1 MRRNSVKLWVTVVLV
16 LGTFVATIFSD
27 NRPQLG
33 LDLQGGITVVLF
45 PVKGSDLSTLGT
57 AVEIIS
63 NRVNALGVSE
73 PEVNRQGDTIVINL
87 PGAKNRQEAL
97 DLVGR
102 TAVLRFRPV
111 VGFIPA
117 AGLPVATSTTE
128 APSGSSTS
136 TAPGQVATTV
146 SGQPGTTAGPA
157 STAAGATSTTAGGPV
172 ATTVPSGSIP
182 GPPVT
187 GAPREA
193 GRARSIS
200 TSNIAVNAPVTTTPT
215 GVTTTAAPGVT
226 TTAAPGSSTTTAAG
240 DTPTTVAARA
250 ACKDRVTPRSKDLEN
265 RQVILATKPGEA
277 PESAGCYQLDPA
289 VLTGK
294 SVSGAKARYSST
306 DGGWVVDVSFKGS
319 EFVDKV
325 AVPYVN
331 QRIAIALD
339 GVVYSAPTIQPGIT
353 GSKVQITGSFTEGE
367 AKDLAL
373 VLRYG
378 ALPVQFDK
386 KQETVQSVSPTLGKD
401 QLWAGIV
408 AGVVGLLL
416 VALYMAL
423 FYRVLGIVVWL
434 GLGLTALLFF
444 TLVSFLS
451 AQVGLSMTLAGIT
464 GLIVSVGVTVDSY
477 VVYFERLKDEVRMGK
492 TVRSSVDGGFTR
504 AFRTIVA
511 ADLVSLMSAA
521 VLYVLATGSVRGFA
535 FFLGISTAID
545 LLIAYFFMHP
555 LVSMMAR
562 KPGLVRLRRVG
573 IAAGLD
579 VPQASA

>member
-1 MRRNSVKLWVTVVLV
+1 VRRNYWRLWTTVVLII
-16 LGTFVATIFSD
+16 GTFVATLLSD

-33 LDLQGGITVVLF
+33 LDLQGGVSVVLF

-102 TAVLRFRPV
+102 TAELRFRPV
-111 VGFIPA
+111 VGFLA
-117 AGLPVATSTTE
+117 ADAVSAATTTMSGPGGSTTS
-128 APSGSSTS
+128 A
-136 TAPGQVATTV
+136 APG
-146 SGQPGTTAGPA
+146 
-157 STAAGATSTTAGGPV
+157 
-172 ATTVPSGSIP
+172 
-182 GPPVT
+182 
-187 GAPREA
+187 E
-193 GRARSIS
+193 
-200 TSNIAVNAPVTTTPT
+200 
-215 GVTTTAAPGVT
+215 VTTTAADTATSVAETTAETVAETTVSSAAPAAVGDT
-226 TTAAPGSSTTTAAG
+226 TTAPGESTPAADATTTVPEAAPTTTAAG
-240 DTPTTVAARA
+240 TPTTTAPGAT
-250 ACKDRVTPRSKDLEN
+250 CDDIVTPRGKDAVN
-265 RQVILATKPGEA
+265 RAVVLPTRPGEP
-277 PESAGCYQLDPA
+277 PETAGCYRLEAA

-294 SVSGAKARYSST
+294 SVRGAKARYSSQQ
-306 DGGWVVDVSFKGS
+306 GGWIVDVDFKGH

-325 AVPYVN
+325 ATPYVN
-331 QRIAIALD
+331 ERIAIALD
-339 GVVYSAPTIQPGIT
+339 GVIYSAPVIQPGIT

-401 QLWAGIV
+401 QLRAGIF

-416 VALYMAL
+416 VALYMGL
-423 FYRVLGIVVWL
+423 FYRILGLVVWL
-434 GLGLTALLFF
+434 GLALTGLLFF

-477 VVYFERLKDEVRMGK
+477 VVYFERLKDEVRTGK
-492 TVRSSVDGGFTR
+492 TIRSSVDVGFAR

-511 ADLVSLMSAA
+511 ADLVSLLGAG
-521 VLYVLATGSVRGFA
+521 VLYMLATGSVRGFA

-545 LLIAYFFMHP
+545 LMIAYFFMHP

-562 KPGLVRLRRVG
+562 RPALVRMRGMG
-573 IAAGLD
+573 IAVGLD
-579 VPQASA
+579 VPQAQA